1 MNEKS
6 YRRKV
11 MDALKVRCVHLK
23 TKRAWLGLPEEDD
36 VENPIDTAVWYCEQ
50 TCEPLGPD
58 DESAVPEACEGPGR
72 PCYEP
77 PVRP

>member
-1 MNEKS
+1 MD

-11 MDALKVRCVHLK
+11 QEALKVRCIHLE
-23 TKRAWLGLPEEDD
+23 TKRTWLGLPEADEA
-36 VENPIDTAVWYCEQ
+36 ENPIDTAVWTCRR

-58 DESAVPEACEGPGR
+58 ASAADPETCEGPGR
-72 PCYEP
+72 ACYQP